1 MQAEKKKQGKFQPFR
16 KLFGKKR
23 KVPSTF
29 AAEVNLKSS
38 HSSGDVRNGIV
49 SANEESED
57 ELRAASISTGTRALS
72 HDSIFIPGG
81 SASNRT
87 TEQVTSPENIPG
99 KIRTLQNH
107 LERNIKFGRPPQTL
121 TVQKMESTRS
131 NSEVDGFSRSPLEE
145 CTQEEIQLPAS
156 RLTSHDLPNKQSSS
170 LGEAGG
176 EAEEQIP
183 QARLSRPTS
192 SLPSSSSGGTIESI
206 NLDAVPQSMNRLD
219 NTAARHKLSVKP
231 RNQRVSKKHGK
242 LALDLHK
249 VTIHEFKYEQEEV
262 QIHVEN
268 GQNRYKPVEGN
279 KREEK
284 RHHKDE
290 QQIYREEAEKH
301 KWQENDQT
309 QYELAEHEG
318 REDGQNEEAQRT
330 QEQGQRSHELEEQN
344 SQEEEHRQREIE
356 EQKVREEKQRQ
367 RELDEQK
374 VREEEMRQ
382 RELKEQQLR
391 EEEQRQRELEEQKV
405 REEEERQREL
415 EKQKVR
421 EEEQRQRELEEQKVR
436 EEEERQRELE
446 EQQIQ
451 EEEQRQRELKEQQVR
466 EEEEERQRELEEQI
480 IQEERQRREVEEQ
493 KDREEEQRLCNE
505 EKQNRIV
512 DLKMDKEERCLE
524 TKEMN
529 QRQEKAFFHFSA
541 DENKQ
546 SDEVT
551 QRKDLEM
558 QRQQKLKK
566 LTDLENPQREDEER
580 KKDDKVLNEEDQQFL
595 EAQAEEQRRE
605 ELRWKE
611 LDQRQTTS
619 QPFSFQVAS
628 GDKQIIFPKVNLAP
642 VTHPRETV
650 TSLDTHVL
658 QSSPKSHRGL
668 SSSSYVPHTA
678 ILVTGAQLCGT
689 AVDLKQIKDS
699 ACKSLLGFSDK
710 KKSADFPFVE
720 RTGKSSPDMRSRIG
734 KSKFNPGQSLDQ
746 SRALIEWA
754 AIRAKILKSSNER
767 LQEKERRVHSR
778 FSDDWT
784 TFKVSSMHGNLRK
797 TLSANAKFSITPAWQ
812 KWADGSKANDS
823 DKGNISH
830 EKVKQNVPDE
840 DVSVANSMMD
850 FSESS
855 KSLTSGDIVQD
866 VTKDI
871 KDDLHSEAHMR
882 KADAAEGCKFAKD
895 LPSFL
900 VPGLPATPRK
910 EHMLPQAQAPLDN
923 RAVSNMIPQ
932 TEGMMDTSPFG
943 IKLRRTHYSLRFHY
957 EQQGEQKRKKR
968 YSAGDGMEGI
978 PAFLAAKTKE
988 GESCTVSGKQSSCTK
1003 NNKNSNI
1010 LKNRLSSMSDIS
1022 HSGIT
1027 YLSSVDVAKH
1037 IQSKLAAL
1045 SNEKHSSRSQTSQR
1059 PALAP
1064 KPTLFTAPPSLPIIL
1079 NKTDFIDIADHKNT
1093 KTSLDSDVTKEDV
1106 KNGTSMQTCRLKNE
1120 DKTKDQ
1126 NSLFPS
1132 INLPWRERADKKT
1145 VSITKEKPILQ
1156 SRHSLD
1162 GSRLVDKVETA
1173 QPLWIT
1179 LAMQKQQGFYEQQE
1193 TREERR
1199 QAREAKTAEK
1209 RTKENIIV
1217 SSCAGSHY
1225 VSGLKKSPHVDEKK
1239 IGTNV
1244 VSRVE
1249 RREHLKKSAT
1259 LPNSVTV
1266 EICDPVTSIPP
1277 VKELPKRF
1285 STPDAAPVSVE
1296 PAWLALAKRKAKA
1309 WSDCPQI
1316 IK

>member
-1 MQAEKKKQGKFQPFR
+1 MNCR
-16 KLFGKKR
+16 CW
-23 KVPSTF
+23 
-29 AAEVNLKSS
+29 
-38 HSSGDVRNGIV
+38 
-49 SANEESED
+49 
-57 ELRAASISTGTRALS
+57 
-72 HDSIFIPGG
+72 FIP
-81 SASNRT
+81 
-87 TEQVTSPENIPG
+87 
-99 KIRTLQNH
+99 KHH
-107 LERNIKFGRPPQTL
+107 LERNIKFGRTPQTL
-121 TVQKMESTRS
+121 IVQKMESTRS

-145 CTQEEIQLPAS
+145 CTQEEIQLPGS
-156 RLTSHDLPNKQSSS
+156 RLKSHDLPNKQSSS

-176 EAEEQIP
+176 GAEE

-192 SLPSSSSGGTIESI
+192 SQPSSSSGGTIESI
-206 NLDAVPQSMNRLD
+206 NLDSVPQSMCRLD
-219 NTAARHKLSVKP
+219 NTAARHKLSIKP
-231 RNQRVSKKHGK
+231 RNQRVSKKHGR
-242 LALDLHK
+242 LPLDLLE

-268 GQNRYKPVEGN
+268 EQNYYKPVGN
-279 KREEK
+279 KKEEK
-284 RHHKDE
+284 MHHEDE
-290 QQIYREEAEKH
+290 QQKYREETEKH
-301 KWQENDQT
+301 KWQEKDQM
-309 QYELAEHEG
+309 QYELAEHG
-318 REDGQNEEAQRT
+318 RREDGQKQEAQRT
-330 QEQGQRSHELEEQN
+330 QEQGQRSQEEEQN
-344 SQEEEHRQREIE
+344 LQEEEHRRREVE
-356 EQKVREEKQRQ
+356 EQKVREEEQRQ
-367 RELDEQK
+367 RELEEQQ
-374 VREEEMRQ
+374 VREEEKRQQELKEQQLQEEEQRQRELEEQKVQEEEEKQ

-391 EEEQRQRELEEQKV
+391 EEEQRQRELEEQKI

-421 EEEQRQRELEEQKVR
+421 EEEQRQRELKEQK
-436 EEEERQRELE
+436 
-446 EQQIQ
+446 
-451 EEEQRQRELKEQQVR
+451 
-466 EEEEERQRELEEQI
+466 

-493 KDREEEQRLCNE
+493 KEREEEQRLCNE

-512 DLKMDKEERCLE
+512 DLKMEKEERCLE

-529 QRQEKAFFHFSA
+529 QRQEKEIFHFSA
-541 DENKQ
+541 DENKE
-546 SDEVT
+546 SNEVT

-558 QRQQKLKK
+558 QREQKLKK

-580 KKDDKVLNEEDQQFL
+580 EKDDKVLNEEEQQFL
-595 EAQAEEQRRE
+595 EAQAEERRRE

-611 LDQRQTTS
+611 LDQRQTMS

-628 GDKQIIFPKVNLAP
+628 GDKQIIFPKVNLTP

-668 SSSSYVPHTA
+668 SSSNYVPHTA

-689 AVDLKQIKDS
+689 AVDLKQIKDT
-699 ACKSLLGFSDK
+699 ACKSLLGFSEE

-720 RTGKSSPDMRSRIG
+720 RTGKSNPDMRSRIG

-746 SRALIEWA
+746 SRALTEWA

-784 TFKVSSMHGNLRK
+784 TFKVSSVHGSLRK

-812 KWADGSKANDS
+812 KWADGSKANDG

-830 EKVKQNVPDE
+830 EKEKQNVPDE
-840 DVSVANSMMD
+840 DVSVANFTMD
-850 FSESS
+850 SSESG

-871 KDDLHSEAHMR
+871 QDDSHSEARMR

-895 LPSFL
+895 IPSFL
-900 VPGLPATPRK
+900 VPSLPAIPRK
-910 EHMLPQAQAPLDN
+910 EHTLPQAQAPLDN
-923 RAVSNMIPQ
+923 RAVSSMIPQ

-988 GESCTVSGKQSSCTK
+988 GESCTVSGKQSTCP
-1003 NNKNSNI
+1003 KNSNI
-1010 LKNRLSSMSDIS
+1010 LRNRLSSMSDIS
-1022 HSGIT
+1022 QPGIT

-1045 SNEKHSSRSQTSQR
+1045 SNEKLSSRSQTSQR

-1064 KPTLFTAPPSLPIIL
+1064 KPTQLTAPPSPPITL

-1093 KTSLDSDVTKEDV
+1093 KTSLDSDVRTEDE
-1106 KNGTSMQTCRLKNE
+1106 KNDTSMQTCRLKNE
-1120 DKTKDQ
+1120 DETKDKT
-1126 NSLFPS
+1126 SLFLS
-1132 INLPWRERADKKT
+1132 INLPWRERADKKPG
-1145 VSITKEKPILQ
+1145 SITKEKPILQ

-1179 LAMQKQQGFYEQQE
+1179 LAMQKQQGFREQQE

-1225 VSGLKKSPHVDEKK
+1225 VGGLKKSPPDDEKK
-1239 IGTNV
+1239 IGTKI
-1244 VSRVE
+1244 VSKME

-1285 STPDAAPVSVE
+1285 STPDAAPVTVE